1 MLQRTKARE
10 RGGRTKE
17 AEDGGVDGNVGQLVE
32 AARELEVQVAHQLKP
47 HPCLPLRIVLWHVH
61 DWQFLFLFFFALFH
75 ICIFVFLFLNYICV
89 RFVIVVVMVIPL
101 TLLKLWL

>member
-1 MLQRTKARE
+1 
-10 RGGRTKE
+10 
-17 AEDGGVDGNVGQLVE
+17 VGQLVE

-61 DWQFLFLFFFALFH
+61 DWQFLFLFFFH